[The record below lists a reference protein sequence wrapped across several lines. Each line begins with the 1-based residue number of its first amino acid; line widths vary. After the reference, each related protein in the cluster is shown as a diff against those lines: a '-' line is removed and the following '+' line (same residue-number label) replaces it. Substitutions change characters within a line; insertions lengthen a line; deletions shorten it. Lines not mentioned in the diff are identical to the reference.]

1 MGRGGPTGSVNVQ
14 SLFNHHKSSGDHRLV
29 SGRYVGNLPPL
40 PGIVA
45 VYAAKQDNT
54 WRGVSDE
61 ILQTVWSYIR
71 LSWSRSRAGDLDG
84 TRGCKVRVVGGMIR
98 AVSELQGRYSRA
110 QQILLA
116 MRRGTSRGLSLL
128 RQHEP
133 GERQVLLRM
142 WSQTTA
148 NFR

>member
-1 MGRGGPTGSVNVQ
+1 MANGHRCSSRPSSMGGTSEPECLSPILPTRQEMAVRKGTAGIWSRFPGGSI
-14 SLFNHHKSSGDHRLV
+14 
-29 SGRYVGNLPPL
+29 
-40 PGIVA
+40 IV
-45 VYAAKQDNT
+45 
-54 WRGVSDE
+54 
-61 ILQTVWSYIR
+61 LWSYIR
-71 LSWSRSRAGDLDG
+71 LSWSRFRAGDLDV
-84 TRGCKVRVVGGMIR
+84 TRGCKVGVVGGMIR

-116 MRRGTSRGLSLL
+116 MRRGTSLGLSLL